1 MGHSGIEKLTMKA
14 LLRALVMRKLSLK
27 VSGCESCGI
36 YNCVPYVPHPILFVR
51 FTFGANVMG
60 RL

>member
-1 MGHSGIEKLTMKA
+1 
-14 LLRALVMRKLSLK
+14 MRKLSLK

-36 YNCVPYVPHPILFVR
+36 FNCVPYVPHPILFVR